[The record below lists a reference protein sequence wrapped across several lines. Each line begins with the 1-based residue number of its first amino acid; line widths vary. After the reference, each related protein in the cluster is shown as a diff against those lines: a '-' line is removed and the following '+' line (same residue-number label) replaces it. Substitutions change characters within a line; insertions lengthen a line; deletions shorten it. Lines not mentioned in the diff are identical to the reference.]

1 MSADPKKRA
10 PAKLGD
16 VLASVLQQAGLT
28 DRVAQAAVIPEWP
41 TLVGAQIATVTEPL
55 LLQQDGTLVVMVKTH
70 AWMQELTFLEPE
82 LLRSLVPAL
91 VRRCHSR
98 VAAGL
103 HCLWLCRPLSQRP
116 LQCLP
121 RKSTFHDQYAHS
133 TTRRALLL
141 IRSLRLASPKE
152 AVFWSPTSLV
162 VSFAVNWTRL
172 LEGLTKK
179 ALR

>member
-55 LLQQDGTLVVMVKTH
+55 LLQQDGKLVVMVKTH

-82 LLRSLVPAL
+82 LLRSLN
-91 VRRCHSR
+91 RDTSR
-98 VAAGL
+98 PPV
-103 HCLWLCRPLSQRP
+103 
-116 LQCLP
+116 
-121 RKSTFHDQYAHS
+121 
-133 TTRRALLL
+133 
-141 IRSLRLASPKE
+141 
-152 AVFWSPTSLV
+152 
-162 VSFAVNWTRL
+162 TRL
-172 LEGLTKK
+172 RWMLQ
-179 ALR
+179 R

>member
-82 LLRSLVPAL
+82 LLRSLNRDPSRPPVTRLRSASCTWTTRFARARSSFSP
-91 VRRCHSR
+91 RRAAVISVTTTLR
-98 VAAGL
+98 VAPSGPRSASGRNEIWAGIL
-103 HCLWLCRPLSQRP
+103 VPS
-116 LQCLP
+116 
-121 RKSTFHDQYAHS
+121 A
-133 TTRRALLL
+133 
-141 IRSLRLASPKE
+141 
-152 AVFWSPTSLV
+152 AVS
-162 VSFAVNWTRL
+162 WT
-172 LEGLTKK
+172 
-179 ALR
+179 